1 MTKPV
6 LLMLLSRHPYAEK
19 SGRGAML
26 RQRIEQARLR
36 FEPRILAFGAPAGD
50 DSDRDITFLPMASPL
65 SIALNAARLS
75 ELPLQTWLY
84 HSNALRRRIVAIA
97 RESGAAAVYVDMLR
111 LAPLARDM
119 PGDIAEIVDYDDLL
133 SERYAQAAGQ
143 DYDVMGF
150 LARRVGP
157 LAGLARAVSRPLLRS
172 EAARCAAYERQ
183 MLSRA
188 DLVLFTSPLEAARM
202 PRMRARVL
210 AAPPLVAAHTQPPSP
225 GRRLIFLGNMRY
237 GENVLMLRSLGA
249 AAQVLASEGAWPED
263 ALIEVVGDHAPELP
277 AEFDSTRFKFHGRA
291 PDLAVLA
298 GAGIFLAPV
307 TSGSGVKLKV
317 LDGMALGCPVVGTP
331 KALEGIAARANRD
344 VLVARD
350 PTEMLRAAL
359 KLRDRETLKGALAR
373 NARAYLTRQHA
384 PEIGAAVADA
394 MMAAVART
402 RQETL

>member
-36 FEPRILAFGAPAGD
+36 FAPRILAFGSPAGD

-65 SIALNAARLS
+65 SIALNAARLPR
-75 ELPLQTWLY
+75 LPLQTWLY
-84 HSNALRRRIVAIA
+84 HSDALRRRIAAIA
-97 RESGAAAVYVDMLR
+97 QESGAAAVYVDMLR
-111 LAPLARDM
+111 LAPLVRDL
-119 PGDIAEIVDYDDLL
+119 PDGIAEIVDYDDLL

-172 EAARCAAYERQ
+172 EAARCAAYERD
-183 MLSRA
+183 MLARA

-210 AAPPLVAAHTQPPSP
+210 AAPPLVAAQAETPPP
-225 GRRLIFLGNMRY
+225 GRRLIFLGNIRY
-237 GENVLMLRSLGA
+237 GENVLMLRALAVA
-249 AAQVLASEGAWPED
+249 AEALAREGAWPAD
-263 ALIEVVGDHAPELP
+263 AAIDVVGDHAPELP
-277 AEFDSTRFKFHGRA
+277 AEFDAAKFKFTGRA
-291 PDLAVLA
+291 ADLSVLA
-298 GAGIFLAPV
+298 GAGVFLAPV

-317 LDGMALGCPVVGTP
+317 LDGMALGCPVVGTA
-331 KALEGIAARANRD
+331 KALEGLAARPNRD

-350 PTEMLRAAL
+350 PTGVLRAAL
-359 KLRDRETLKGALAR
+359 TLRDRETLKAMLAR
-373 NARAYLTRQHA
+373 NARAYVTRQHT
-384 PEIGAAVADA
+384 PEIGAAVAEA
-394 MMAAVART
+394 MIAAVGRV